1 MQTAAEELSPG
12 QRAVRQALSRAGA
25 DLPALAP
32 MLSAFGPVLAW
43 RVRAREAAPGWQ
55 GPLPAIDEA
64 RFCLGAFLLDDS
76 GFEDM
81 SASLPQAARE
91 LLPILAASFPAV
103 AGEFQALLAAL
114 ESGVLS
120 PPALAGAAFGEPA
133 EAPGDIPGVTPATLG
148 FAAAELVQP
157 FIERQAQDLL
167 PLVKELPWRQS
178 CCPVCGGAPNMS
190 LLRKT
195 WDESEFIQAH
205 GGRRFLRCSC
215 CSSEWTAKRVSCPA
229 CGCEEPDE
237 LTVLRDPERPFERA
251 DACTRCKSFV
261 LCLDTAEMAE
271 IPAPEVAA
279 LTMLPLELKAREQGF
294 TPMAGHPWSG
304 L

>member
-1 MQTAAEELSPG
+1 MQTAAEELSPD
-12 QRAVRQALSRAGA
+12 QRAVRQALSRAEG
-25 DLPALAP
+25 DLPALSP
-32 MLSAFGPVLAW
+32 MLAAFGPILAW
-43 RVRAREAAPGWQ
+43 RVRTREAAPGWQ
-55 GPLPAIDEA
+55 GQLPAIDEA
-64 RFCLGAFLLDDS
+64 RFCQGAFLLEDS

-81 SASLPQAARE
+81 SAQLPQAARE
-91 LLPILAASFPAV
+91 LLPIMAASFPAM
-103 AGEFQALLAAL
+103 AEEFQALLAAVD
-114 ESGVLS
+114 SGALS
-120 PPALAGAAFGEPA
+120 PLALAGAAFGESV
-133 EAPGDIPGVTPATLG
+133 EVPGVNPATLG

-157 FIERQAQDLL
+157 FLERQAQDLL

-178 CCPVCGGAPNMS
+178 FCPVCGGAPNMS

-205 GGRRFLRCSC
+205 GGRRYLRCSC
-215 CSSEWTAKRVSCPA
+215 CASEWTAKRVSCPA

-251 DACTRCKSFV
+251 DACTRCNSFV